1 MCFRRMVSSF
11 LGAVLVSVFAFLSP
25 SLCFVFFFFF
35 SCGVQSLRISF
46 GEQAISLLHQALR
59 ICRRKKYALKV
70 T

>member
-25 SLCFVFFFFF
+25 SLWFFFF

-59 ICRRKKYALKV
+59 ICRRKRYALKV

>member
-1 MCFRRMVSSF
+1 MLQEDGLLFSGCCAGFCVCIS
-11 LGAVLVSVFAFLSP
+11 LSL
-25 SLCFVFFFFF
+25 SLFCFFFFF